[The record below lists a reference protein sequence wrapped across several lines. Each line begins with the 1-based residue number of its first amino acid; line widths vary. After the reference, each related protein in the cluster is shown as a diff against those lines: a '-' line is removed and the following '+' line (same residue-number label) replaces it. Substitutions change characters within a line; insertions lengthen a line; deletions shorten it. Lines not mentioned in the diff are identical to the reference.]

1 VRLDA
6 IINDGEATLLTRE
19 YQSDAECLGLIL
31 GTGINMAVMLPVTAF
46 AHSKFGS
53 RPQVWFDQA
62 KHVLVNTEFS
72 MFGKAILPLTKWD
85 NCLNKTHIHP
95 DFQPLEYLIG
105 GRYLGETARLVLVE
119 AIQTV
124 GLFGGRTPQGMHEPY
139 SLEARTLSA
148 FEE

>member
-6 IINDGEATLLTRE
+6 ITNDGEATLLTRE
-19 YQSDAECLGLIL
+19 YQDDAVCLGLIL

-46 AHSKFGS
+46 GHTKFGN
-53 RPQVWFDQA
+53 RPQIWFDQA

-72 MFGKAILPLTKWD
+72 MFGKAILPSTRWD
-85 NCLNKTHIHP
+85 DRLNRTHIHP

-105 GRYLGETARLVLVE
+105 GRYLGELARLVLVE

-124 GLFGGRTPQGMHEPY
+124 GLFDGRTPEGMFEPY
-139 SLEARTLSA
+139 ALEASTLSA